1 MKTVKI
7 KSLTLNNYRCFSGE
21 REFHA
26 DFGQKTRVS
35 GKNGSGKSTVM
46 NAVMEMLTG
55 KNADGTQA
63 DNVRPIVNGQEVEGV
78 DVERTIVLDIDGK
91 ETGIKKITKQ
101 KRERVDGEMQ
111 YVPGSN
117 VNSYTVDGIA
127 FNQKKL
133 DEFISDNICPPETLL
148 ACCNPNAFLS
158 LKSTT
163 DMRAFLE
170 KMAGFDL
177 NEYIKS
183 LGAEFAEVE
192 EITKG
197 HPIEQVQKT
206 LNKQLTDQKK
216 ATTKAETEW
225 KYEKAKA
232 VDSGVDDITR
242 LTEQK
247 VRYEN
252 QIAILDEQEK
262 SLDDVMAAYDQKSK
276 YILDLKFEQSE
287 FVRKANEGLV
297 QQRKTLDCE
306 IFSLNQDMKSAE
318 NSLRMAEMDL
328 KHASMGVERHA
339 ADVKKAQEDWKKCNE
354 KGFAD
359 NQLKTIQEEEFDKDS
374 LICPTCGQKFPPER
388 EIAIRTDFE
397 KKKAERIRIEEAEK
411 VAFEEYKDKEL
422 ARITESGN
430 KAAKDLKE
438 AKKAQAEAERK
449 VTELKR
455 KITSLAMK
463 IQQKQTELSKLPESV
478 DLSDNAEYRKITVE
492 IAQAEAA
499 LREMNNGSEQRRE
512 IKDKRNGFIR
522 ECAKLDAEINNIH
535 RKKQAHEEEVEKLYQ
550 AFRESS
556 QKEADILRK
565 RDILK
570 NFSIKKNERI
580 ASMINPVFGE
590 FQFEFL
596 EFTQDGNPV
605 ETCRMV
611 SNGIE
616 YKDFNHSK
624 KILAQADL
632 VRGFQRIVNVQLPV
646 FLDDTESVNDE
657 LLPDFDN
664 QMILL
669 KVTKDDLKVECID
682 EYMANLD
689 RSYEQLSKNQ
699 TISFSM
705 DELRDME
712 SDDWKPT
719 QKIKDFMERMNNE

>member
-7 KSLTLNNYRCFSGE
+7 KSVDLQNYRCFNGD
-21 REFHA
+21 REFYA
-26 DFGQKTRVS
+26 DFGKKTRVS
-35 GKNGSGKSTVM
+35 GKNGSGKSTIL
-46 NAVMEMLTG
+46 NAVTETLTG
-55 KNADGTQA
+55 KNADGTQP
-63 DNVRPIVNGQEVEGV
+63 DNVRPIVDGQEVEGV
-78 DVERTIVLDIDGK
+78 DVVRTVTLDIDGK
-91 ETGIKKITKQ
+91 ETEIKKITKQ
-101 KRERVDGEMQ
+101 KRERVDGVMQ

-117 VNSYTVDGIA
+117 VNSYAVDGIS

-133 DEFISDNICPPETLL
+133 DEFISENICTPETLL

-183 LGAEFAEVE
+183 LGAEFSEVD

-232 VDSGVDDITR
+232 VDSGEDDVTR

-247 VRYEN
+247 VSYEN

-262 SLDDVMAAYDQKSK
+262 SLDDVMLAYDQKSK
-276 YILDLKFEQSE
+276 DILDLKFEQSE
-287 FVRKANEGLV
+287 VVRKANEGLV

-328 KHASMGVERHA
+328 RHANMGVERHT
-339 ADVKKAQEDWKKCNE
+339 ADVKKAQEDWKAYSEREYPEENLERIK
-354 KGFAD
+354 A
-359 NQLKTIQEEEFDKDS
+359 EEFDENS
-374 LICPTCGQKFPPER
+374 LICPTCGQDLPE
-388 EIAIRTDFE
+388 EQAEKIRADFE
-397 KKKAERIRIEEAEK
+397 QKKAKRIKDEEDVK
-411 VAFEEYKDKEL
+411 TAFYESKDKKLTE
-422 ARITESGN
+422 ITESGN
-430 KAAKDLKE
+430 KAATDLKE

-449 VTELKR
+449 VTELKQ
-455 KITSLAMK
+455 KITSLAME

-478 DLSDNAEYRKITVE
+478 GMSDNAEYQKITDE
-492 IAQAEAA
+492 IAQAEEA
-499 LREMNNGSEQRRE
+499 LKQMNNGSEQRRE
-512 IKDKRNGFIR
+512 ITEKRNGYIR

-550 AFRESS
+550 AFRDSS
-556 QKEADILRK
+556 QKEADITRK
-565 RDILK
+565 KDILK
-570 NFSIKKNERI
+570 NFSIKKNEWI
-580 ASMINPVFGE
+580 ASMINPVFRE

-605 ETCRMV
+605 ETCRMI
-611 SNGIE
+611 SDGIE
-616 YKDFNHSK
+616 YRDMNHSK
-624 KILAQADL
+624 KILVRADL
-632 VRGFQRIVNVQLPV
+632 LRGFQELSGLNLFV
-646 FLDDTESVNDE
+646 FIDDTESVNDE
-657 LLPDFDN
+657 NLPDMDR

-669 KVTKDDLKVECID
+669 KVTDTDLKVEDI
-682 EYMANLD
+682 
-689 RSYEQLSKNQ
+689 
-699 TISFSM
+699 
-705 DELRDME
+705 
-712 SDDWKPT
+712 
-719 QKIKDFMERMNNE
+719 

>member
-26 DFGQKTRVS
+26 NFGEKTRVS

-46 NAVMEMLTG
+46 NAVMEVLTG

-78 DVERTIVLDIDGK
+78 DVERTVVMDIDGK
-91 ETGIKKITKQ
+91 EMEIKKITKQ
-101 KRERVDGEMQ
+101 KRERVDGVMQ

-117 VNSYTVDGIA
+117 VNSYTVDGIS

-133 DEFISDNICPPETLL
+133 DEFISENICPPETLL

-225 KYEKAKA
+225 KYEKGKTI
-232 VDSGVDDITR
+232 DSGDDDVTR

-247 VRYEN
+247 VSYES

-276 YILDLKFEQSE
+276 DILDLKFEQSE
-287 FVRKANEGLV
+287 IARKANEGLV

-328 KHASMGVERHA
+328 RHANMGVERHTA
-339 ADVKKAQEDWKKCNE
+339 EIKKAQEDWKTYSE
-354 KGFAD
+354 REYP
-359 NQLKTIQEEEFDKDS
+359 EENLEMIKSEQFDESS
-374 LICPTCGQKFPPER
+374 LICPTCGQDLPAEQAEK
-388 EIAIRTDFE
+388 IRSEFE
-397 KKKAERIRIEEAEK
+397 QKKAKRIADEESVKTSFYEA
-411 VAFEEYKDKEL
+411 KDKKLTE
-422 ARITESGN
+422 ITESGN
-430 KAAKDLKE
+430 KAAADLKE
-438 AKKAQAEAERK
+438 AKKAQEEAERK
-449 VTELKR
+449 IAELKQ
-455 KITSLAMK
+455 KITSLAME
-463 IQQKQTELSKLPESV
+463 IQGKQAELSKLPESV
-478 DLSDNAEYRKITVE
+478 DLSDNTEYQKISAKIE
-492 IAQAEAA
+492 QAEAA
-499 LREMNNGSEQRRE
+499 LHEMNNGSEQRRE
-512 IKDKRNGFIR
+512 ITEKRNGYIR
-522 ECAKLDAEINNIH
+522 ECAKIDAEINNIQ

-550 AFRESS
+550 EFRDSS

-580 ASMINPVFGE
+580 ASMINPVFSE
-590 FQFEFL
+590 FRFEFL

-605 ETCRMV
+605 ETCRMM

-616 YKDFNHSK
+616 YRDMNHSK
-624 KILAQADL
+624 KILVQADL
-632 VRGFQRIVNVQLPV
+632 LRGFQELSGLNLFV
-646 FLDDTESVNDE
+646 FIDDTESVNDE
-657 LLPDFDN
+657 NLPDMDR

-669 KVTKDDLKVECID
+669 KVTDGDLEVSEI
-682 EYMANLD
+682 
-689 RSYEQLSKNQ
+689 
-699 TISFSM
+699 
-705 DELRDME
+705 
-712 SDDWKPT
+712 
-719 QKIKDFMERMNNE
+719 

>member
-1 MKTVKI
+1 MKNVKI

-26 DFGQKTRVS
+26 DFGEKTRVS

-46 NAVMEMLTG
+46 NAVMEVLTG

-63 DNVRPIVNGQEVEGV
+63 DNVRPIVDGKEVEGV
-78 DVERTIVLDIDGK
+78 DVERTVVLDIDGK
-91 ETGIKKITKQ
+91 ETEIKKTTKQ
-101 KRERVDGEMQ
+101 KRERVDGVMQ

-117 VNSYTVDGIA
+117 VNSYTVDGIS

-133 DEFISDNICPPETLL
+133 DEFISENICPPETLL

-206 LNKQLTDQKK
+206 LNKQLIDQKK

-225 KYEKAKA
+225 KYEKGKA
-232 VDSGVDDITR
+232 VDSGEDDVTR
-242 LTEQK
+242 LTKQK
-247 VRYEN
+247 VSYEN

-262 SLDDVMAAYDQKSK
+262 SLDDVMAAYDKRSK
-276 YILDLKFEQSE
+276 DILDLKFEQSE
-287 FVRKANEGLV
+287 IVRKANEGLV
-297 QQRKTLDCE
+297 NQKKKLNEDVVLFEQERKFT
-306 IFSLNQDMKSAE
+306 E
-318 NSLRMAEMDL
+318 NDLRMVEMDL
-328 KHASMGVERHA
+328 KHANMGVERHTA
-339 ADVKKAQEDWKKCNE
+339 EVKKAQEDWKTYSGREYPEENFE
-354 KGFAD
+354 KIKSE
-359 NQLKTIQEEEFDKDS
+359 QFDESS
-374 LICPTCGQKFPPER
+374 LVCPTCGQDLPAEQAEKIRAEFEQKK
-388 EIAIRTDFE
+388 AIRIKSEED
-397 KKKAERIRIEEAEK
+397 IREQ
-411 VAFEEYKDKEL
+411 FYQQKDKKL
-422 ARITESGN
+422 TVIAESGN
-430 KAAKDLKE
+430 KAAAGLKE

-449 VTELKR
+449 VTELKQ
-455 KITSLAMK
+455 KITSLAME

-478 DLSDNAEYRKITVE
+478 DLSDNAEYQKITAE
-492 IAQAEAA
+492 IEKAEEA
-499 LREMNNGSEQRRE
+499 LKQMNNGSEQRRE
-512 IKDKRNGFIR
+512 ITDKRNGFIR
-522 ECAKLDAEINNIH
+522 ECAKIDAEINNIQ

-556 QKEADILRK
+556 QKEADIQRK
-565 RDILK
+565 KDILK

-580 ASMINPVFGE
+580 ASMINPVFSE

-605 ETCRMV
+605 ETCKIM

-616 YKDFNHSK
+616 YRDMNHSK
-624 KILAQADL
+624 KILVQADL
-632 VRGFQRIVNVQLPV
+632 LRGFQELSGLNLFV
-646 FLDDTESVNDE
+646 FIDDTESVNDE
-657 LLPDFDN
+657 NLPDMDR
-664 QMILL
+664 QMIFL
-669 KVTKDDLKVECID
+669 KVTDTDLKVEEIMIQTRNSNHP
-682 EYMANLD
+682 E
-689 RSYEQLSKNQ
+689 KKQ
-699 TISFSM
+699 TITFSL

-719 QKIKDFMERMNNE
+719 QKIKDFMERMKDE

>member
-26 DFGQKTRVS
+26 DFGEKTRVS

-46 NAVMEMLTG
+46 NAVMEVLTG

-78 DVERTIVLDIDGK
+78 DVERTMVLDIDGK
-91 ETGIKKITKQ
+91 EMEIKKITKQ

-117 VNSYTVDGIA
+117 VNSYTVDGIS

-133 DEFISDNICPPETLL
+133 DEFIAESICPPETLL

-183 LGAEFAEVE
+183 LGSEFAEVE

-232 VDSGVDDITR
+232 VDSGEDDVTR

-276 YILDLKFEQSE
+276 DILDLKFEQSE
-287 FVRKANEGLV
+287 IVRKANEGLV
-297 QQRKTLDCE
+297 NQKKK
-306 IFSLNQDMKSAE
+306 LNEDAFLLEHEKKIAE
-318 NSLRMAEMDL
+318 NDLRMSEMDL
-328 KHASMGVERHA
+328 KHASMGVERHTA
-339 ADVKKAQEDWKKCNE
+339 EIRKAQEDWKEYSGREYPEERLEAIKAERFDENE
-354 KGFAD
+354 
-359 NQLKTIQEEEFDKDS
+359 
-374 LICPTCGQKFPPER
+374 LICPRCGQNLPEDQAMENR
-388 EIAIRTDFE
+388 ANFE
-397 KKKAERIRIEEAEK
+397 KNKAKRIADEEKAKKEFYEK
-411 VAFEEYKDKEL
+411 IDRRKSE
-422 ARITESGN
+422 ITNYGN
-430 KAAKDLKE
+430 KAVADLKE
-438 AKKAQAEAERK
+438 AEKSKEEAERK
-449 VTELKR
+449 VTELKQ
-455 KITSLAMK
+455 KITSLAME
-463 IQQKQTELSKLPESV
+463 IQQKNTELSKLPESV
-478 DLSDNAEYRKITVE
+478 DLSDNTEYQKITAE
-492 IAQAEAA
+492 IEQAEAA
-499 LREMNNGSEQRRE
+499 LHEMNNGSEQRRE
-512 IKDKRNGFIR
+512 ITEKRNGFIR
-522 ECAKLDAEINNIH
+522 ECAKIDAEINNIQ
-535 RKKQAHEEEVEKLYQ
+535 RKKQAYEEEVEKLYQ

-565 RDILK
+565 RDILR
-570 NFSIKKNERI
+570 NFSIQKNARI
-580 ASMINPVFGE
+580 AELVNPNFTQ
-590 FQFEFL
+590 FQFV
-596 EFTQDGNPV
+596 FTDETQSGEII
-605 ETCRMV
+605 ETCKLMK
-611 SNGIE
+611 NGIE
-616 YKDFNHSK
+616 YKNLNYSDQLLCR
-624 KILAQADL
+624 IDL
-632 VRGFQRIVNVQLPV
+632 VCGFQKINGLSLPV
-646 FLDDTESVNDE
+646 FADNAESLNSWRLPETGRQMVFLEVTENG
-657 LLPDFDN
+657 LA
-664 QMILL
+664 
-669 KVTKDDLKVECID
+669 VET
-682 EYMANLD
+682 LG
-689 RSYEQLSKNQ
+689 S
-699 TISFSM
+699 
-705 DELRDME
+705 
-712 SDDWKPT
+712 
-719 QKIKDFMERMNNE
+719 

>member
-1 MKTVKI
+1 MEIEKKVEEDAMKKVLI
-7 KSLTLNNYRCFSGE
+7 KSISMQNYRCFYGE
-21 REFHA
+21 KEFHA
-26 DFGQKTRVS
+26 DFGKRTRIS

-46 NAVMEMLTG
+46 NAFMETLTG
-55 KNADGTQA
+55 KDADGTQP
-63 DNVRPIVNGQEVEGV
+63 DNVRPIVDGKELEGV
-78 DVERTIVLDIDGK
+78 DVVRTVVLDIDGK
-91 ETGIKKITKQ
+91 ETEIKKITKQ
-101 KRERVDGEMQ
+101 KRERVDGVMQ

-117 VNSYTVDGIA
+117 VNSYTVDGIS

-133 DEFISDNICPPETLL
+133 DEFISENICPPETLL
-148 ACCNPNAFLS
+148 ACCNQNVFLS

-206 LNKQLTDQKK
+206 LSKQLNDQKK

-225 KYEKAKA
+225 KYEKGKA
-232 VDSGVDDITR
+232 VDSGEDDVIR
-242 LTEQK
+242 LTEKK

-252 QIAILDEQEK
+252 QISILDEQEK

-276 YILDLKFEQSE
+276 DILDLKFEQSE
-287 FVRKANEGLV
+287 IMRKANEGLV
-297 QQRKTLDCE
+297 QQRKELDGE
-306 IFSLNQDMKSAE
+306 IFSLEQDKKSAE
-318 NSLRMAEMDL
+318 NDLRTAEMGL
-328 KHASMGVERHA
+328 KHAKMGIERHT
-339 ADVKKAQEDWKKCNE
+339 ADVKQAQTDWKTYYE
-354 KGFAD
+354 REYP
-359 NQLKTIQEEEFDKDS
+359 EENLERIKAEQFDENS
-374 LICPTCGQKFPPER
+374 LVCPTCGQDLPE
-388 EIAIRTDFE
+388 EQAEKIRDDFE
-397 KKKAERIRIEEAEK
+397 QKKAKRIKDEEGIK
-411 VAFEEYKDKEL
+411 TAFYEAKDKKLTE
-422 ARITESGN
+422 ITESGN
-430 KAAKDLKE
+430 KAAADLKE
-438 AKKAQAEAERK
+438 AKNAKEEAERK
-449 VTELKR
+449 IAELKQ
-455 KITSLAMK
+455 KITSLAME

-478 DLSDNAEYRKITVE
+478 DLSDNAEYQSISME
-492 IAQAEAA
+492 IILAEKA

-512 IKDKRNGFIR
+512 ITEKRNGYIR
-522 ECAKLDAEINNIH
+522 ECAKIDAEINNIQ

-580 ASMINPVFGE
+580 ASMINPVFSE

-616 YKDFNHSK
+616 YRDMNHSK
-624 KILAQADL
+624 KILVQADL
-632 VRGFQRIVNVQLPV
+632 LRGFQELSGLNLFV
-646 FLDDTESVNDE
+646 FIDDTESVNDE
-657 LLPDFDN
+657 NLPDMDR
-664 QMILL
+664 QMVFLE
-669 KVTKDDLKVECID
+669 VT
-682 EYMANLD
+682 
-689 RSYEQLSKNQ
+689 
-699 TISFSM
+699 
-705 DELRDME
+705 E
-712 SDDWKPT
+712 SDLAVET
-719 QKIKDFMERMNNE
+719 LE

>member
-26 DFGQKTRVS
+26 NFGEKTRVS

-46 NAVMEMLTG
+46 NAVMEVLTG

-63 DNVRPIVNGQEVEGV
+63 DNVRPIVDGQEVEGV
-78 DVERTIVLDIDGK
+78 DVERTVVLDIDGK
-91 ETGIKKITKQ
+91 ETEIKKITKQ
-101 KRERVDGEMQ
+101 KRERVDGVMQ

-117 VNSYTVDGIA
+117 VNSYTVDGIS

-133 DEFISDNICPPETLL
+133 DEFISENICPPETLL

-163 DMRAFLE
+163 DMREFLE

-177 NEYIKS
+177 NEYIKC

-192 EITKG
+192 EIAKG

-232 VDSGVDDITR
+232 VDSCVDDITR
-242 LTEQK
+242 LTEEK
-247 VRYEN
+247 ARYEN

-262 SLDDVMAAYDQKSK
+262 SLDDVMASYDQKSK
-276 YILDLKFEQSE
+276 DILDLTFEQSDI
-287 FVRKANEGLV
+287 VRKANEGIV
-297 QQRKTLDCE
+297 QQRKALDNE
-306 IFSLNQDMKSAE
+306 IFSIEQDKKSAE
-318 NSLRMAEMDL
+318 NDLRMAEMDL
-328 KHASMGVERHA
+328 KHANMGIGRHTA
-339 ADVKKAQEDWKKCNE
+339 EVKQAQEDFKKCNE
-354 KGFAD
+354 KEFSD
-359 NQLKTIQEEEFDKDS
+359 NQLKTIKEEEFDKGS

-397 KKKAERIRIEEAEK
+397 RKKADRIRIAEAEK
-411 VAFEEYKDKEL
+411 AAFEEYKDKEL
-422 ARITESGN
+422 TQITESGN
-430 KAAKDLKE
+430 KAVTDLKE

-449 VTELKR
+449 IAELKQ
-455 KITSLAMK
+455 KITSLAME
-463 IQQKQTELSKLPESV
+463 IQQKQAELSKLPESV
-478 DLSDNAEYRKITVE
+478 DLSDNAEYQKITAE
-492 IAQAEAA
+492 IEQAEEA
-499 LREMNNGSEQRRE
+499 LKQMSNGSDQRKE
-512 IKDKRNGFIR
+512 ITEKRNSFIR
-522 ECAKLDAEINNIH
+522 ECAKTDAEINNIK

-556 QKEADILRK
+556 QKEADIQRRK
-565 RDILK
+565 DILK

-580 ASMINPVFGE
+580 ASMINPVFSE

-596 EFTQDGNPV
+596 EFTQDGNSV

-616 YKDFNHSK
+616 YRDMNHSK
-624 KILAQADL
+624 KILVQADL
-632 VRGFQRIVNVQLPV
+632 LRGFQELSGLNLFV
-646 FLDDTESVNDE
+646 FIDDTESVNDE
-657 LLPDFDN
+657 NLPDMDR
-664 QMILL
+664 QMVLL
-669 KVTKDDLKVECID
+669 KVTEDNLKVE
-682 EYMANLD
+682 EM
-689 RSYEQLSKNQ
+689 K
-699 TISFSM
+699 
-705 DELRDME
+705 
-712 SDDWKPT
+712 
-719 QKIKDFMERMNNE
+719 

>member
-1 MKTVKI
+1 MKIVKI
-7 KSLTLNNYRCFSGE
+7 KSITLNNYRCFSGE

-26 DFGQKTRVS
+26 DFGEKTRVS

-46 NAVMEMLTG
+46 NAVMEVLTG

-63 DNVRPIVNGQEVEGV
+63 DNVRPIVDGQEVEGV
-78 DVERTIVLDIDGK
+78 DVERTVVLDIDGK
-91 ETGIKKITKQ
+91 ETEIKKITKQ
-101 KRERVDGEMQ
+101 KRERVDGVMQ

-117 VNSYTVDGIA
+117 VNSYTVDGIS

-133 DEFISDNICPPETLL
+133 DEFISENICPPETLL

-183 LGAEFAEVE
+183 LGAEFTEVE
-192 EITKG
+192 EITRG
-197 HPIEQVQKT
+197 HSIEAVAKT

-225 KYEKAKA
+225 KYEKGRA
-232 VDSGVDDITR
+232 VDSGEDDVTR

-247 VRYEN
+247 VAYEN
-252 QIAILDEQEK
+252 QISILDEQEK

-276 YILDLKFEQSE
+276 DILDLKFEQSE
-287 FVRKANEGLV
+287 VVRKANEGLV
-297 QQRKTLDCE
+297 QKKKALDNE
-306 IFSLNQDMKSAE
+306 IFSLEQDKKSDE
-318 NSLRMAEMDL
+318 NDLRMAEMDL
-328 KHASMGVERHA
+328 KHANMGVERHTA
-339 ADVKKAQEDWKKCNE
+339 EIRKAQEDWKTYSGREYPEENLE
-354 KGFAD
+354 KIKAE
-359 NQLKTIQEEEFDKDS
+359 QFDESS
-374 LICPTCGQKFPPER
+374 LVCPTCRQDLPAEQAEK
-388 EIAIRTDFE
+388 IRSEFE
-397 KKKAERIRIEEAEK
+397 QKKAKRIADEENVKTSFYEA
-411 VAFEEYKDKEL
+411 KDKKLTE
-422 ARITESGN
+422 ITESGN
-430 KAAKDLKE
+430 KAAADLKE

-449 VTELKR
+449 VTELKQ
-455 KITSLAMK
+455 KITSLAME
-463 IQQKQTELSKLPESV
+463 IQQKNTELSKLPEPV
-478 DLSDNAEYRKITVE
+478 DLSDNTEYQKITAE
-492 IAQAEAA
+492 IEQAEAA
-499 LREMNNGSEQRRE
+499 LHEMNNGSEQRRE
-512 IKDKRNGFIR
+512 ITEKRNGFIR
-522 ECAKLDAEINNIH
+522 ECAKIDAEINNIK

-580 ASMINPVFGE
+580 ASMINPVFSE

-605 ETCRMV
+605 ETCKIM

-616 YKDFNHSK
+616 YRDMNHSK
-624 KILAQADL
+624 KILVQADL
-632 VRGFQRIVNVQLPV
+632 LRGFQDLSGLNLFV
-646 FLDDTESVNDE
+646 FIDDTESVNDE
-657 LLPDFDN
+657 NLPDMDR

-669 KVTKDDLKVECID
+669 KVTDGDLEVSEI
-682 EYMANLD
+682 
-689 RSYEQLSKNQ
+689 
-699 TISFSM
+699 
-705 DELRDME
+705 
-712 SDDWKPT
+712 
-719 QKIKDFMERMNNE
+719 

>member
-1 MKTVKI
+1 MKNVKI
-7 KSLTLNNYRCFSGE
+7 KSLTLNNYRCFSWE
-21 REFHA
+21 CEFHA
-26 DFGQKTRVS
+26 DFGEKNRVS

-46 NAVMEMLTG
+46 NAVMEVLTG
-55 KNADGTQA
+55 KNSDGTQA

-78 DVERTIVLDIDGK
+78 DVERTVVLDIDGK
-91 ETGIKKITKQ
+91 ETEIKKITKQ
-101 KRERVDGEMQ
+101 KRERVDGVMQ

-133 DEFISDNICPPETLL
+133 DEFISENICPPETLL

-183 LGAEFAEVE
+183 LGAEFAEVV

-216 ATTKAETEW
+216 ANTKAETEW
-225 KYEKAKA
+225 KYEKGKA
-232 VDSGVDDITR
+232 VDSGEDDVTR

-247 VRYEN
+247 ARYEN
-252 QIAILDEQEK
+252 QISILDEQEK
-262 SLDDVMAAYDQKSK
+262 SLDDVMAAYDQQSK
-276 YILDLKFEQSE
+276 DILDLKFEQSE
-287 FVRKANEGLV
+287 VVRKANEGLV

-306 IFSLNQDMKSAE
+306 IFSLNQGMKSAE
-318 NSLRMAEMDL
+318 NSLRMGEMDL
-328 KHASMGVERHA
+328 RHANMGVERHTEEI
-339 ADVKKAQEDWKKCNE
+339 KKAQENWKTYSE
-354 KGFAD
+354 REYP
-359 NQLKTIQEEEFDKDS
+359 EENIERIKAEQFDENS
-374 LICPTCGQKFPPER
+374 LVCPTCGQDLPE
-388 EIAIRTDFE
+388 EQAEKIRADFE
-397 KKKAERIRIEEAEK
+397 QKKAKRIKDEEDVK
-411 VAFEEYKDKEL
+411 TAFYESKDKKLTE
-422 ARITESGN
+422 ITESGN
-430 KAAKDLKE
+430 KAATDLKE

-449 VTELKR
+449 IDELKHE
-455 KITSLAMK
+455 IAALAME

-478 DLSDNAEYRKITVE
+478 DLSDNSEYQKITAE
-492 IAQAEAA
+492 IEQAEEA
-499 LREMNNGSEQRRE
+499 LKQMNNGSEQRRE
-512 IKDKRNGFIR
+512 ITDKRNGFIR
-522 ECAKLDAEINNIH
+522 ECAKIDAEINNIQ
-535 RKKQAHEEEVEKLYQ
+535 RNKQAHEEDVEKLYQ

-556 QKEADILRK
+556 QKEADIQRK
-565 RDILK
+565 KDILK

-580 ASMINPVFGE
+580 ASMINPVFSE

-605 ETCRMV
+605 ETCRMM

-616 YKDFNHSK
+616 YRDMNHSK

-632 VRGFQRIVNVQLPV
+632 LRGFQELSGLNLFV
-646 FLDDTESVNDE
+646 FIDDTESVNDE
-657 LLPDFDN
+657 NLPNMDR

-669 KVTKDDLKVECID
+669 KVTDGNLKVE
-682 EYMANLD
+682 EV
-689 RSYEQLSKNQ
+689 Q
-699 TISFSM
+699 
-705 DELRDME
+705 
-712 SDDWKPT
+712 
-719 QKIKDFMERMNNE
+719 

>member
-26 DFGQKTRVS
+26 DFGEKTRVS

-46 NAVMEMLTG
+46 NSVIEVLTG

-63 DNVRPIVNGQEVEGV
+63 DNVRPIVDGQEVEGV
-78 DVERTIVLDIDGK
+78 DVERTVVLDIDGK
-91 ETGIKKITKQ
+91 ETEIKKITKQ
-101 KRERVDGEMQ
+101 KRERVDGVMQ

-117 VNSYTVDGIA
+117 ANSYTVDGIS

-133 DEFISDNICPPETLL
+133 DEFISENICPPETLL

-225 KYEKAKA
+225 KYEKAKS
-232 VDSGVDDITR
+232 VDAGEDEVTR

-247 VRYEN
+247 ASYEN
-252 QIAILDEQEK
+252 QIATLDEQEK

-276 YILDLKFEQSE
+276 NILDLKFEQSE
-287 FVRKANEGLV
+287 IVRKANEGLV
-297 QQRKTLDCE
+297 QQRKNIDSE
-306 IFSLNQDMKSAE
+306 IFSLEQDKKSFE
-318 NSLRMAEMDL
+318 NDLCMAEMDL
-328 KHASMGVERHA
+328 KHVNIEIRQHEM
-339 ADVKKAQEDWKKCNE
+339 DLKKWQKAYDDWKEETFDETELE
-354 KGFAD
+354 KIRSE
-359 NQLKTIQEEEFDKDS
+359 TFDENS
-374 LICPTCGQKFPPER
+374 TICPVCHR
-388 EIAIRTDFE
+388 EYPHEMKEDKVRSWEQDKNTRIAEQE
-397 KKKAERIRIEEAEK
+397 KKKKDFSIRHEERYEEIRIGGVESEK
-411 VAFEEYKDKEL
+411 HRSQVE
-422 ARITESGN
+422 
-430 KAAKDLKE
+430 
-438 AKKAQAEAERK
+438 KKAEDINK
-449 VTELKR
+449 KISELKQ
-455 KITSLAMK
+455 KITSLAME

-478 DLSDNAEYRKITVE
+478 ELSDNAEYQKIAAE
-492 IAQAEAA
+492 ISQAEEA
-499 LREMNNGSEQRRE
+499 LKHMNNGSEQRRE
-512 IKDKRNGFIR
+512 ITEKRNGFIC
-522 ECAKLDAEINNIH
+522 ECAKIDAEINNIN
-535 RKKQAHEEEVEKLYQ
+535 RKKQAHEEEVEWLYQ

-556 QKEADILRK
+556 QKEADIVRK
-565 RDILK
+565 KDILK

-580 ASMINPVFGE
+580 ASMINPVFSE

-611 SNGIE
+611 SDGIE
-616 YKDFNHSK
+616 YRDMNHSK
-624 KILAQADL
+624 KILVQADL
-632 VRGFQRIVNVQLPV
+632 LKGFQELSGLNLFV
-646 FLDDTESVNDE
+646 FIDDTESVNDE
-657 LLPDFDN
+657 NLPEMDR
-664 QMILL
+664 QMIIL
-669 KVTKDDLKVECID
+669 KVTDGDLKVEEI
-682 EYMANLD
+682 MNKTNN
-689 RSYEQLSKNQ
+689 SKHLGSKQ
-699 TISFSM
+699 TITFSL

>member
-1 MKTVKI
+1 MKTVDI
-7 KSLTLNNYRCFSGE
+7 KSVDLQNYRCFSGE

-26 DFGQKTRVS
+26 DFGDKTRLS

-46 NAVMEMLTG
+46 NAVMEVLTG

-63 DNVRPIVNGQEVEGV
+63 DNVRPIVDGQEVDGV
-78 DVERTIVLDIDGK
+78 DVERTVVLDIDGR
-91 ETGIKKITKQ
+91 ETEIKKITKQ
-101 KRERVDGEMQ
+101 KRERVDGVMQ

-117 VNSYTVDGIA
+117 VNSYAVDGIS

-133 DEFISDNICPPETLL
+133 DEFISENICPPETLL

-232 VDSGVDDITR
+232 VDSGEDDVTR

-276 YILDLKFEQSE
+276 DILDLKFEQSE
-287 FVRKANEGLV
+287 VVRKANEGLV
-297 QQRKTLDCE
+297 KQEKNIDKE
-306 IFSLNQDMKSAE
+306 IFSLEQNKKSAE
-318 NSLRMAEMDL
+318 NSLKMAEMDL
-328 KHASMGVERHA
+328 KHASMGVERHTA
-339 ADVKKAQEDWKKCNE
+339 EVKKAQEDWKKCSE
-354 KGFAD
+354 KEFED
-359 NQLKTIQEEEFDKDS
+359 SQLKAIQNEEFDKNS
-374 LICPTCGQKFPPER
+374 LICPTCGQHFPPEQ
-388 EIAIRTDFE
+388 EIQIRTDFE
-397 KKKAERIRIEEAEK
+397 KRKAERIRIAEAEK

-430 KAAKDLKE
+430 KAAVDLKE
-438 AKKAQAEAERK
+438 AKKAQEEAERK
-449 VTELKR
+449 IAELKQ
-455 KITSLAMK
+455 KITSLAME

-478 DLSDNAEYRKITVE
+478 DLSDNAEYQKITAE
-492 IAQAEAA
+492 IEQAETA
-499 LREMNNGSEQRRE
+499 LHEMNNGSEQRRE
-512 IKDKRNGFIR
+512 ITDKRNGFIR
-522 ECAKLDAEINNIH
+522 ECAKIDAEINNIQ

-550 AFRESS
+550 TFRESS
-556 QKEADILRK
+556 QKEADITRK
-565 RDILK
+565 KDILK

-580 ASMINPVFGE
+580 ASMINPVFSE

-611 SNGIE
+611 SDGIE
-616 YKDFNHSK
+616 YRDMNHSK

-632 VRGFQRIVNVQLPV
+632 LRGFQELSGLNLFV
-646 FLDDTESVNDE
+646 FIDDTESVNDE
-657 LLPDFDN
+657 NLPEMDR

-669 KVTKDDLKVECID
+669 KVTDTDLKVEEI
-682 EYMANLD
+682 
-689 RSYEQLSKNQ
+689 
-699 TISFSM
+699 
-705 DELRDME
+705 
-712 SDDWKPT
+712 
-719 QKIKDFMERMNNE
+719 

>member
-7 KSLTLNNYRCFSGE
+7 KSLTMNNYRCFNGE

-26 DFGQKTRVS
+26 NFGEKTRVS

-46 NAVMEMLTG
+46 NAVMEVLTG

-63 DNVRPIVNGQEVEGV
+63 DNVRPIADGQEVEGV
-78 DVERTIVLDIDGK
+78 DVERTVVLDIDGK
-91 ETGIKKITKQ
+91 ETEIKKITKQ
-101 KRERVDGEMQ
+101 KRERVDGAMQ

-133 DEFISDNICPPETLL
+133 DEFISENICPPETLL
-148 ACCNPNAFLS
+148 ACCNPNTFLS

-232 VDSGVDDITR
+232 VDSGEDDVTR

-276 YILDLKFEQSE
+276 DILDLKFEQSE
-287 FVRKANEGLV
+287 VVRKSNEGLV
-297 QQRKTLDCE
+297 QKKKALDNE
-306 IFSLNQDMKSAE
+306 IFSLEQDKKSAE

-328 KHASMGVERHA
+328 RHAKMGVERHTA
-339 ADVKKAQEDWKKCNE
+339 EVKKAQEDWKTYSE
-354 KGFAD
+354 REYP
-359 NQLKTIQEEEFDKDS
+359 EENLERIKAEQFDESS
-374 LICPTCGQKFPPER
+374 LVCPTCGQDLPE
-388 EIAIRTDFE
+388 EQAEKIRSEFE
-397 KKKAERIRIEEAEK
+397 QKKAKRIVDEESVKTSFYEA
-411 VAFEEYKDKEL
+411 KDKKLTE
-422 ARITESGN
+422 ITESGN
-430 KAAKDLKE
+430 KAAADLKE
-438 AKKAQAEAERK
+438 AKKAQSEAERK
-449 VTELKR
+449 IAELKR
-455 KITSLAMK
+455 KITSFAME
-463 IQQKQTELSKLPESV
+463 IQKKQVELSKLPDSV
-478 DLSDNAEYRKITVE
+478 DLSDNAEYQNITAKIE
-492 IAQAEAA
+492 QAEAA
-499 LREMNNGSEQRRE
+499 LHEMNNGSEQRRE
-512 IKDKRNGFIR
+512 ITDKRNGFIR
-522 ECAKLDAEINNIH
+522 ECAKIDAEINNIK

-556 QKEADILRK
+556 QKEADIQRRK
-565 RDILK
+565 DILK

-580 ASMINPVFGE
+580 AEMINPYFDE
-590 FQFEFL
+590 FQFNFLSYTQNNDPVEVCEMLRNGVEYRNLNYSDKLIVQTDLLCGFQKIQGVSLPIFIDNAESINVSRRPVTNRQMVFL
-596 EFTQDGNPV
+596 EVTEGNLSV
-605 ETCRMV
+605 ETL
-611 SNGIE
+611 E
-616 YKDFNHSK
+616 
-624 KILAQADL
+624 
-632 VRGFQRIVNVQLPV
+632 
-646 FLDDTESVNDE
+646 
-657 LLPDFDN
+657 
-664 QMILL
+664 
-669 KVTKDDLKVECID
+669 
-682 EYMANLD
+682 
-689 RSYEQLSKNQ
+689 
-699 TISFSM
+699 
-705 DELRDME
+705 
-712 SDDWKPT
+712 
-719 QKIKDFMERMNNE
+719 

>member
-7 KSLTLNNYRCFSGE
+7 KSITLNNYRCFSGE

-26 DFGQKTRVS
+26 DFGEKTRVS

-46 NAVMEMLTG
+46 NAVMEVLTG

-63 DNVRPIVNGQEVEGV
+63 DNVRPIVDGQEVEGV
-78 DVERTIVLDIDGK
+78 DVERTVVLDIDGK
-91 ETGIKKITKQ
+91 ETEIKKITKQ
-101 KRERVDGEMQ
+101 KRERVDGVMQ

-117 VNSYTVDGIA
+117 VNSYTVDGIS

-133 DEFISDNICPPETLL
+133 DEFISENICPPETLL

-163 DMRAFLE
+163 DIRTFLE

-183 LGAEFAEVE
+183 LGAEFAEIE

-225 KYEKAKA
+225 KYEKSKA
-232 VDSGVDDITR
+232 VDSGNDDITC

-247 VRYEN
+247 VSYEK

-276 YILDLKFEQSE
+276 DILGLKFEQSE
-287 FVRKANEGLV
+287 IMRKANEGLV

-306 IFSLNQDMKSAE
+306 IFSLNQEKKTAE
-318 NSLRMAEMDL
+318 NDLRMAEMDL
-328 KHASMGVERHA
+328 KHANMGVDRHTA
-339 ADVKKAQEDWKKCNE
+339 EVKKAQEDWKEYSGREYPEERIEAIKAERFDENE
-354 KGFAD
+354 
-359 NQLKTIQEEEFDKDS
+359 
-374 LICPTCGQKFPPER
+374 LICPRCGQNLPEDQAMENR
-388 EIAIRTDFE
+388 ANFE
-397 KKKAERIRIEEAEK
+397 KNKAKRIADEEKAKKEFYEK
-411 VAFEEYKDKEL
+411 IDRRKSE
-422 ARITESGN
+422 ITNYGN
-430 KAAKDLKE
+430 KAVADLKE
-438 AKKAQAEAERK
+438 AEKSKAEAERK
-449 VTELKR
+449 VTELKQ
-455 KITSLAMK
+455 KITSLAME
-463 IQQKQTELSKLPESV
+463 IQGKQAELSKLPESV
-478 DLSDNAEYRKITVE
+478 DLSDNTEYQKITGDIE
-492 IAQAEAA
+492 KAESA
-499 LREMNNGSEQRRE
+499 LREMNNGSEQRRG
-512 IKDKRNGFIR
+512 IADKRNGFIR
-522 ECAKLDAEINNIH
+522 ECAKIDAEINNIN
-535 RKKQAHEEEVEKLYQ
+535 RKKQAHEEDVEKLYQ

-556 QKEADILRK
+556 QKEADIQKRK
-565 RDILK
+565 DILK

-580 ASMINPVFGE
+580 ASMINPVFNE

-616 YKDFNHSK
+616 YRDMNHSK
-624 KILAQADL
+624 KILVQADL
-632 VRGFQRIVNVQLPV
+632 LRGFQELSGLNLFV
-646 FLDDTESVNDE
+646 FIDDTESVNDE
-657 LLPDFDN
+657 NLPDMDR

-669 KVTKDDLKVECID
+669 KVTDDNLKVEKV
-682 EYMANLD
+682 
-689 RSYEQLSKNQ
+689 Q
-699 TISFSM
+699 
-705 DELRDME
+705 
-712 SDDWKPT
+712 
-719 QKIKDFMERMNNE
+719 